1 MAKLLSIVNLLGQ
14 TIAAHPIFIAEARR
28 SGWARTAR
36 SFRRASTR
44 TFVLTVIV
52 AVFAWGA
59 ISLLAALSQRAD
71 PWLRANLDEYQ
82 IYVIMLIASFLGG
95 LWLDFHS
102 LSASINA
109 VSGEISTGRWDLLR
123 LTALNDSGLIAAKH
137 AASQLRV
144 WRGLIGIVGIRLGLS
159 VIGAIIILRDATG
172 LSVRNMGGSAIGVVV
187 SGLLVT
193 FLLALL
199 YLLEPFWRVRAV
211 TAFGV
216 YVSVR
221 ERNTTSALLSA
232 IFGLF
237 ALWLA
242 QAILLGSVSMGLIFA
257 VVPLLFGFTAVG
269 TSYVF
274 SLFCNGLFIILFISA
289 VYGFHHLVERW
300 SLRQARRRL
309 KLLN

>member
-1 MAKLLSIVNLLGQ
+1 LVKAFSIVNLLGQ
-14 TIAAHPIFIAEARR
+14 TIAAHPLFIAEARR
-28 SGWARTAR
+28 SGWARTVR
-36 SFRRASTR
+36 SFRRATGR
-44 TFVLTVIV
+44 TLVLTVV
-52 AVFAWGA
+52 FAVLAWGA
-59 ISLLAALSQRAD
+59 LSLLAAFSQRAD

-82 IYVIMLIASFLGG
+82 IYVIMLIASFIGG
-95 LWLDFHS
+95 FWLDFHS

-109 VSGEISTGRWDLLR
+109 VSGEISSGRWDLLR

-137 AASQLRV
+137 ATSQLRV
-144 WRGLIGIVGIRLGLS
+144 WRRLIGIVGLRLGLS
-159 VIGAIIILRDATG
+159 VIGAVMILRDVMR
-172 LSVRNMGGSAIGVVV
+172 LSDRNMDGVALGVVA
-187 SGLLVT
+187 SGLVVT

-211 TAFGV
+211 SAFGV

-221 ERNTTSALLSA
+221 ERNTTSAMLVA
-232 IFGLF
+232 ILGLF

-242 QAILLGSVSMGLIFA
+242 QAILLGSVSLGLIFA

-274 SLFCNGLFIILFISA
+274 SLFCNGLFIILFVSS

-300 SLRQARRRL
+300 SLRQAQRRL
-309 KLLN
+309 KTLN